1 MDEWIAANAMFLVL
15 ILGPS
20 AVVLLLTTLVLLVA
34 WMRARSRAKRTAFDR
49 AAAERERI
57 DLELSLAEQTG
68 RLRVI
73 RELHE
78 LSVHAISTVIS
89 RADGIRF
96 TAEREPATA
105 ARAAEAIAETAR
117 TTQADLRRV
126 MSVVREGEASAEP
139 HPQLRSTRDLFA
151 VMRDSGLDVVFEEHG
166 SPVDLIQGVEL
177 AIYRILQEALANA
190 LTYGGAGT
198 EARVSFMWSGDGL
211 QIQVEDDGV
220 RAAARREGIDP
231 NDAKQRAYTLDDD
244 LRALTDDVEGQGIR
258 EMRSRAELYGG
269 MLTAQPVPGVG
280 FSLTVVFPSIR
291 ATMTAPPLGATGG
304 SS

>member
-15 ILGPS
+15 ILGPA
-20 AVVLLLTTLVLLVA
+20 AVVLVLVTLVLLVA
-34 WMRARSRAKRTAFDR
+34 WLRARSRARRSGAVRT
-49 AAAERERI
+49 AAERERI

-89 RADGIRF
+89 RADGIRY

-105 ARAAEAIAETAR
+105 ARAAGAIADTAR
-117 TTQADLRRV
+117 ATQADLRRV
-126 MSVVREGEASAEP
+126 MSLVREGEASVEP

-166 SPVDLIQGVEL
+166 DPVDLIQGVEL

-190 LTYGGAGT
+190 LTYGGVGT
-198 EARVSFMWSGDGL
+198 QARVSFTWSGGGL
-211 QIQVEDDGV
+211 QIKVDDDGA

-231 NDAKQRAYTLDDD
+231 NDAKQRAYSLDDD
-244 LRALTDDVEGQGIR
+244 LRALTDDVAGEGIT

-269 MLTAQPVPGVG
+269 ILTATPVPGVG
-280 FSLTVVFPSIR
+280 FTVTVVFPSIR
-291 ATMTAPPLGATGG
+291 STTTAPPAGAPDE